1 MISSEECFVVWAPD
15 DARWSAWAKPA
26 AFVTSVGFLP
36 IEPPIAMPTWRL
48 PGMPETWTQ
57 AAVVVDLPGAEAV
70 QAGLLLAAAG
80 FRPVPLFNGTHG
92 PRPVVDVEPIVTE
105 LGRSAAWLEALRLP
119 TDARPAFLLDSRRSG
134 AAPPSPGDYDNRWIA
149 LPQDFPS
156 AALLRSHAIT
166 EAILIQR
173 GRGAAAV
180 DLTHVLLRWQQ
191 AGLRIRLVDLETS
204 AVEDDVRVEEPS
216 GFRRAWYAAIALLG
230 LRRNNVGGFGSTIPE
245 QTASGR
251 AGFYG

>member
-15 DARWSAWAKPA
+15 DARWSPWAKPA
-26 AFVTSVGFLP
+26 AFVTTVGFLP
-36 IEPPIAMPTWRL
+36 IEPPSARPAWQL
-48 PGMPETWTQ
+48 PGIPESWTQ

-70 QAGLLLAAAG
+70 QAGLLLAASG

-105 LGRSAAWLEALRLP
+105 LGRSAAWLESLRLP

-134 AAPPSPGDYDNRWIA
+134 TVPASPGDYDNRWVV

-156 AALLRSHAIT
+156 AALLRSHAIN

-173 GRGAAAV
+173 GRGTAAA

-191 AGLRIRLVDLETS
+191 AGVRIRLVDLDT
-204 AVEDDVRVEEPS
+204 ATIEDDVRVAEPS

-245 QTASGR
+245 QTGSGR